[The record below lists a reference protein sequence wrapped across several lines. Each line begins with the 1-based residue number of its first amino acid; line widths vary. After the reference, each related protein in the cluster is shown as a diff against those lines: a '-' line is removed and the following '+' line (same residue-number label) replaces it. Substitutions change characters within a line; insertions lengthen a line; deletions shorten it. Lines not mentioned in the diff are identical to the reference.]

1 MDLHGLQPSLTGN
14 FLIFSLMITL
24 DYNPSP
30 IEVSFVEVLC
40 DLKEEINKKLTGFDV
55 YKIENNTQ
63 LDNPTIDFYLR
74 DRDGDKHEIVL
85 RVIQKPDHI

>member
-1 MDLHGLQPSLTGN
+1 
-14 FLIFSLMITL
+14 MITL